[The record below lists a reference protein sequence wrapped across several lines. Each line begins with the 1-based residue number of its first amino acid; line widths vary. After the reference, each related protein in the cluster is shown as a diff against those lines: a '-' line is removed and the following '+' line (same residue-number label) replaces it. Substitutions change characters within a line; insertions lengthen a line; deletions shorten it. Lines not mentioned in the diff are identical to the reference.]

1 MPDGNNVLLTIHKS
15 LVKEVSLQG
24 RKMVGQYHTLY
35 SDYQGIHFQIQLNV
49 GLILGKLN
57 TQTGYLFDHET
68 GTERI
73 DFDVL
78 AKFNQLTE
86 WKKDQWLSGEKCYV
100 GNVMDYLECSKILH
114 GEDMESMPLEG
125 M

>member
-1 MPDGNNVLLTIHKS
+1 
-15 LVKEVSLQG
+15 
-24 RKMVGQYHTLY
+24 MVGQDHTLS
-35 SDYQGIHFQIQLNV
+35 SDYQ

-57 TQTGYLFDHET
+57 TQTGYLFDHDT
-68 GTERI
+68 GTEKI

-78 AKFNQLTE
+78 AKFNQVTE
-86 WKKDQWLSGEKCYV
+86 WKKDQWLTGEKGYI

-114 GEDMESMPLEG
+114 EEDMPLEG